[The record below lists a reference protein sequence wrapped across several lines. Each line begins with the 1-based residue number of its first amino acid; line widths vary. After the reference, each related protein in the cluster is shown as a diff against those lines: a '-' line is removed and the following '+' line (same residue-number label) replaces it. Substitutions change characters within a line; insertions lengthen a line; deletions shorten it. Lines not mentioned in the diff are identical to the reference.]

1 MACFFF
7 FKTIRKLGPN
17 HKGVVCYLVD
27 VQYRNAKVMV
37 EQIGKLAVIT
47 YF

>member
-1 MACFFF
+1 MAWFF

-37 EQIGKLAVIT
+37 EIGKLAVIT